1 MHTVSML
8 LYRINFYSFNIWTDI
23 SFLALDNNCLNQGKS
38 STYRAYETLSLDQ
51 FIWYRVICLLVKAI
65 FVAVEGGP
73 ETLPSWDLFKQLQK
87 KQVHYGAGPYNL
99 GICTHE

>member
-1 MHTVSML
+1 M
-8 LYRINFYSFNIWTDI
+8 Y
-23 SFLALDNNCLNQGKS
+23 
-38 STYRAYETLSLDQ
+38 
-51 FIWYRVICLLVKAI
+51 LLVKAI